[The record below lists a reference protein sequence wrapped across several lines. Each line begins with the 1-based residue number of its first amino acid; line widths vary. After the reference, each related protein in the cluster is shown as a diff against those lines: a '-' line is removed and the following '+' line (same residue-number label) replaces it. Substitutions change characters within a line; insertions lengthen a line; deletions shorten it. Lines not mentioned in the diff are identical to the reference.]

1 MDLDY
6 AKDTVEL
13 AFGGRLTAPVDWII
27 HLMVLTCPSLVTL
40 PLEKGN
46 GDSTESR
53 NDQRLVSY
61 ASVPPP
67 STGKNEGAQ

>member
-1 MDLDY
+1 MNMYLDY

-13 AFGGRLTAPVDWII
+13 AFGGRLPTPVDWII
-27 HLMVLTCPSLVTL
+27 HLMILTCPSLVTL
-40 PLEKGN
+40 PLEQGN

-53 NDQRLVSY
+53 NHQSLVSY

-67 STGKNEGAQ
+67 IHRKE